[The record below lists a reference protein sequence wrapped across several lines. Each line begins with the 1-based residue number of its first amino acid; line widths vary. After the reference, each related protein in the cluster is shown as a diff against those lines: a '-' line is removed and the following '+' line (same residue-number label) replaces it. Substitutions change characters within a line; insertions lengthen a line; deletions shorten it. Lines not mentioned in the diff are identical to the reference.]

1 MKNSVIKIMTLIVL
15 MTSAVS
21 CKDILKEDNP
31 SGLTAEAVFTTA
43 PGYETLIAGAYSYQ
57 RWWYGKEE
65 GMGAS
70 EMGTDLWTAG
80 SESFI
85 ATSGL
90 VGENKPVILYSGL
103 NGSNLNLTS
112 LWRQMYAAVN
122 LCNRGIEIAEENGV
136 FKPDPKKVAELRFL
150 RAFYYWHIVETWGPV
165 HFTTSSTKEPILTA
179 NKTSENVFYDLII
192 SDLTT
197 AADALDAT
205 SSYGRA
211 NKYVAKAF
219 LARAYLYRAYRTNS
233 TTDFEAAR
241 TLAKEVI
248 ASNRYTLMPNFKDLW
263 SMSNEKNSEVIWSV
277 NYSTDLTNTS
287 DVYNDPKHLLGYG
300 KDILTTGGNP
310 TTNRGSNNTHAFF
323 IPAYDRRYI
332 PFDNILMLKRDVRNG
347 WPFVRFKPTKHL
359 LSLYDRTRDERYYG
373 TWQTVWKVNGPVA
386 SGRLVGKTPYV
397 DTALVIDFNP
407 TPQPTKYYTLSWD
420 TLYNANGSSKTF
432 LTSTAA
438 VGNQLF
444 PALLKFQD
452 STRSAVGPNEQANG
466 NIQSAR
472 DVVVI
477 RLAEMH
483 LIAAEAA
490 FQLGDLSD
498 ASDQVNFLRTRAAL
512 PGALPT
518 FLTSAGDI
526 TLDFILDERARE
538 MAGEY
543 QRWFDLKRTGRLFAR
558 VTANNPDVATG
569 LQSHHILRPIPQQQL
584 DAVTNKGEFAQNL
597 GY

>member
-1 MKNSVIKIMTLIVL
+1 MTLIVL
-15 MTSAVS
+15 MTSAIS

-31 SGLTAEAVFTTA
+31 SGLTAEAVFNTA

-57 RWWYGKEE
+57 RYWYGKEE

-70 EMGTDLWTAG
+70 EMGSDLWTAG

-103 NGSNLNLTS
+103 NGSNLNLTR
-112 LWRQMYAAVN
+112 LWKNLYAAVN

-150 RAFYYWHIVETWGPV
+150 RAFYYWHIVETWGGV
-165 HFTTSSTKEPILTA
+165 HFTTESTKELTLTA
-179 NKTSENVFYDLII
+179 NKTPESVFYDLII

-197 AADALDAT
+197 AVATLDEV

-211 NKYVAKAF
+211 NKNVAKAF
-219 LARAYLYRAYRTNS
+219 LARAYLYRGYRTNS

-248 ASNRYTLMPNFKDLW
+248 ASNKYTLMPNFKDLW
-263 SMSNEKNSEVIWSV
+263 KMTNEKNSEVIWSV
-277 NYSTDLTNTS
+277 NYSTDLTGTS
-287 DVYNDPKHLLGYG
+287 DVYHDPNNLEGYG
-300 KDILTTGGNP
+300 KDILSANGNP
-310 TTNRGSNNTHAFF
+310 TTNRGSNNSHAFF
-323 IPAYDRRYI
+323 VPGYERRYLQL
-332 PFDNILMLKRDVRNG
+332 DNVIMLRRDVRNG
-347 WPFVRFKPTKHL
+347 WAFARFKPTKHL
-359 LSLYDRTRDERYYG
+359 LSLYDRTKDERYYG
-373 TWQTVWKVNGPVA
+373 TWQTVWKMNYAVA
-386 SGRLVGKTPYV
+386 SGRLAGKTPYV
-397 DTALVIDFNP
+397 DTALVVDFNP
-407 TPQPTKYYTLSWD
+407 TPQPTKYYTVSWD

-432 LTSTAA
+432 LTSSAQI
-438 VGNQLF
+438 GNQLY
-444 PALLKFQD
+444 PTLLKFLD
-452 STRSAVGPNEQANG
+452 STRSASPNDQLNG

-490 FQLGDLSD
+490 FKLSD
-498 ASDQVNFLRTRAAL
+498 PGDAATQINFLRTRAAL
-512 PGALPT
+512 PGQEAA
-518 FLTSAGDI
+518 FQVVAGDI

-543 QRWFDLKRTGRLFAR
+543 QRWFDLKRTGKLFDR
-558 VTANNPDVATG
+558 VITNNPDVATG

-584 DAVTNKGEFAQNL
+584 DAVTNKGEFMQNP